1 MKLNIIPI
9 EFDRVYLKDD
19 KNLSDEDDIR
29 DMIICAY
36 NNSIKYPE
44 EAIDN
49 LVNAIRKIQ
58 SIMDKQK

>member
-1 MKLNIIPI
+1 MKLNIIPT
-9 EFDRVYLKDD
+9 EFNRVYLKDD
-19 KNLSDEDDIR
+19 KDLPDKDDLR
-29 DMIICAY
+29 DTIICAY